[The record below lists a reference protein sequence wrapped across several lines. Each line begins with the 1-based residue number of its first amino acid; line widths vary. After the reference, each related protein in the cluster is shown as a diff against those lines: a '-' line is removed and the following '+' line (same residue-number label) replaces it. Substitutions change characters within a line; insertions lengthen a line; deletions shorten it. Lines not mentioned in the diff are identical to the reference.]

1 MPALPEGKPKARSL
15 DPATAR
21 GRIAIVGAGGIG
33 GYFGARLVQAGY
45 HVDLLAR
52 GAHLDAIRQRGGI
65 EIREADGST
74 FVAALSASDDPS
86 SLLGAP
92 HTILA
97 VKTYSLPA
105 VGPALRTLAEAGTT
119 VVPLLNGVDITERL
133 IALGVPRASILGGIA
148 YVNTE
153 RTAPGVITRTG
164 ALLRIVIGELD
175 DTISERARALASALG
190 AAGVDTDVTETI
202 TLELW
207 RKFAGLT
214 TLAALCGLARRPIGA
229 VRAAPLGRTVIDRS
243 VREVVAVARA
253 SGVPYSDEDVRR
265 TLGALE
271 GLPDGTRPS
280 FLADLERGGPT
291 EIDALS
297 GTVVRLARSM
307 GIDAPVHETAVAA
320 LTAQTSGKV
329 N

>member
-1 MPALPEGKPKARSL
+1 MPALPEGKPEAHSL

-21 GRIAIVGAGGIG
+21 GRVAIVGAGAIG

-52 GAHLDAIRQRGGI
+52 GTHLDAIRQRGGI

-105 VGPALRTLAEAGTT
+105 IGPALRTLAEAGTA

-133 IALGVPRASILGGIA
+133 IALGVPRATILGGIA

-175 DTISERARALASALG
+175 HTISARARTLASALG
-190 AAGVDTDVTETI
+190 AAGVETHVTDAI

-214 TLAALCGLARRPIGA
+214 TLAALCGLARRPFGV
-229 VRAAPLGRTVIDRS
+229 VRAAPLGRTVIDRA

-271 GLPDGTRPS
+271 GLADGTRPS

-297 GTVVRLARSM
+297 GTVVRLARTM

-320 LTAQTSGKV
+320 LSAQTSGKL